1 MTNDNI
7 RIKRKRHY
15 ILYGL
20 LSLVILIAGVLLIAM
35 PFLQENLANPTLFY
49 VIGVL
54 LVVLGLAC
62 YALVLV
68 QEILFPDALVLTN
81 KGFYNHLIGGREGV
95 YVDWTDITSIKIFG
109 LSKSPSLGLTL
120 EDTENYLQMLNG
132 RQLARATE
140 NIAMELPVIEIPQRC
155 VELPISELKAL
166 FSRMVKGALSWETYS
181 TQGKKAETVKAE
193 DVPSAQETP
202 TPAAEV
208 VQTAPEQAKA
218 AEQPVEAD
226 PDVPSE
232 PDRQS
237 SGPDDVILLDLG
249 DD

>member
-7 RIKRKRHY
+7 RIKRKRHF

-35 PFLQENLANPTLFY
+35 PFLQEKLANPTLFY
-49 VIGVL
+49 VIGSILVL
-54 LVVLGLAC
+54 LGLAS

-95 YVDWTDITSIKIFG
+95 YVDWTDVTSIKIFG

-120 EDTENYLQMLNG
+120 ENTEDYLQMLDG

-140 NIAMELPVIEIPQRC
+140 NIAMDLPLIEIPQRC
-155 VELPISELKAL
+155 VDLPISELKAL
-166 FSRMVKGALSWETYS
+166 FSRMVKGALSWESYS
-181 TQGKKAETVKAE
+181 SQGKKAEPAKTTNT
-193 DVPSAQETP
+193 SAQEVP
-202 TPAAEV
+202 TPIAKEEQV
-208 VQTAPEQAKA
+208 VMDQSEEATMPAGNTSDVPAKA
-218 AEQPVEAD
+218 
-226 PDVPSE
+226 
-232 PDRQS
+232 DRPTA
-237 SGPDDVILLDLG
+237 GLDDVILLDLG